1 MKKLV
6 NIRPVLFASISVA
19 AGISFAYFLLTE
31 NVLFS
36 VIISVFFAAVTAY
49 AVIFNIKDGK
59 KRAAIIMLV
68 VFLLLFATGFTVFK
82 VKTDDYCKDSLG
94 DKIYTV
100 TGKITEIREYDSGTF
115 AVLSDV
121 RLNGAFKGGIKYKI
135 SLFISGQN
143 SLEVGDIPVFT
154 SVLHDRSLFYEGRL
168 SAENISNGIK
178 YSAFL
183 KSDEITVK
191 GRDRNAFEN
200 VNAFIRNTL
209 RAGLDGDEFAVAYAM
224 LTGDSSDM
232 QAETLY
238 SYRSAG
244 VAHIFAVSGLHIGF
258 IAAALALVFKKLKLN
273 KAISCLLTFSVCLFY
288 SGVCGF
294 SASSLRAVVMCAVFY
309 ASKIGGDKYDALSSV
324 CFSAAVLLIL
334 FPLQLFCAGF
344 QLSFAVVTGI
354 ILLAKPISAAFK
366 FLPHKFAAAL
376 GAVIAAQISAI
387 PVSLA
392 FFGEFS
398 LFAVLANV
406 LFIPFSSVVFILLLL
421 SCILGGAFDI
431 CAITLFIPRY
441 ILKFVNIVINAI
453 DYRAFIIGGFTLGTF
468 SLFYYSAL
476 LIPCGFF
483 NLRRTTGI
491 VCSLVCAATCFIGAS
506 LSSVSFYNKFKIYAF
521 GAETVSA
528 ALLSQGETNVLIIS
542 DVDYVFSVTKLKRL
556 AEKTGK
562 ERLNGVIVLSGENE
576 FSLQVFATRI
586 NAAFKTD
593 EIRYYGEKRKD
604 EETVAE
610 ISFPEIR
617 FQNFS
622 DGNFCAYGMTF
633 NSLTGGR
640 FLTVSSEEKTVALSG
655 NLDFSELS
663 ALIGLRADLLIA
675 YNRAGELF
683 EKTQAKRFATFR
695 ADVLFDDGE
704 TEGIYFYA
712 L

>member
-1 MKKLV
+1 MKKIV
-6 NIRPVLFASISVA
+6 NIRPMLFASISVA
-19 AGISFAYFLLTE
+19 AGISFAYFILTE

-36 VIISVFFAAVTAY
+36 IIISLFFAAATAY
-49 AVIFNIKDGK
+49 AAIFTFKNGRKC
-59 KRAAIIMLV
+59 AAFITLA
-68 VFLLLFATGFTVFK
+68 VFLLLFAVGFTAFK
-82 VKTDDYCKDSLG
+82 VKTDGYRKADLG
-94 DKIYTV
+94 GKTYTV
-100 TGKITEIREYDSGTF
+100 TGKITEICEYDSGTF

-121 RLNGAFKGGIKYKI
+121 KLNGAFKGGIKYKI
-135 SLFISGQN
+135 SVFISGQN
-143 SLEVGDIPVFT
+143 GLEVGDIPVFT

-168 SAENISNGIK
+168 SAENVSNGIK
-178 YSAFL
+178 YSAFVN
-183 KSDEITVK
+183 SDDITVN
-191 GRDRNAFEN
+191 GRGRNAFES
-200 VNAFIRNTL
+200 VNAFIKNSL

-258 IAAALALVFKKLKLN
+258 IAAALAFVFKKINLN
-273 KAISCLLTFSVCLFY
+273 KALSCLLTFSVCLFY

-294 SASSLRAVVMCAVFY
+294 SASSLRAVVMCAVLY
-309 ASKIGGDKYDALSSV
+309 TSKIGGDRYDALSSV
-324 CFSAAVLLIL
+324 CFSAAVLMIL

-354 ILLAKPISAAFK
+354 ILLSKPLSAAFK
-366 FLPHKFAAAL
+366 FLPRKIDAAL

-406 LFIPFSSVVFILLLL
+406 LFIPFSGVIFIILLL

-431 CAITLFIPRY
+431 CAVTLFIPRY
-441 ILKFVNIVINAI
+441 ILKFVNIAINAI
-453 DYRAFIIGGFTLGTF
+453 DYRAFIVGGFTLGSF
-468 SLFYYSAL
+468 SVFYYCAL
-476 LIPCGFF
+476 LMPCGIF
-483 NLRRTTGI
+483 NLRRATKT
-491 VCSLVCAATCFIGAS
+491 VCSLVCAATCVIGAT
-506 LSSVSFYNKFKIYAF
+506 LSNFSFYNDFKVYAL
-521 GAETVSA
+521 GSETVSA
-528 ALLSQGETNVLIIS
+528 ALLSKGATNVLVIS

-562 ERLNGVIVLSGENE
+562 ERLNSVIVLSGENE

-593 EIRYYGEKRKD
+593 EIRYYGNKRKD
-604 EETVAE
+604 EETIATR
-610 ISFPEIR
+610 SFPEIR
-617 FQNFS
+617 FMNFT
-622 DGNFCAYGMTF
+622 DGEFCAYGMTF

-640 FLTVSSEEKTVALSG
+640 FLTVSSGYNTVAMSG
-655 NLDFSELS
+655 NLDFCELS
-663 ALIGLRADLLIA
+663 GLNGLRADLLIA

-683 EKTQAKRFATFR
+683 EKIQAKSFATFR
-695 ADVLFDDGE
+695 ADAEFDDGE
-704 TEGIYFYA
+704 TEGIYFTT